1 MQLSE
6 HFQLSEFTKS
16 QTATRND
23 IDNTPSDKEVKA
35 LKALCE
41 NVLEKIRAQFGV
53 VKVSSGYRNKQLNTA
68 IGGSATSQHTKG
80 EAADI
85 EVPRIS
91 NKALAE
97 WIATNC
103 DFDQLI
109 LEFHVPSKG
118 PDSGWVH
125 VSWVGATA
133 NRKEVLRA
141 SRVKGKTVYTK
152 GLK

>member
-1 MQLSE
+1 MKLSE
-6 HFQLSEFTKS
+6 HFRLSEFTKS

-23 IDNTPSDKEVKA
+23 IDNTPTDKEVKA

-41 NVLEKIRAQFGV
+41 NVLERIRAQFGA
-53 VKVSSGYRNKQLNTA
+53 VKVSSGYRSKQLNTA

-85 EVPRIS
+85 EVPKIS
-91 NKALAE
+91 NQVLAE
-97 WIATNC
+97 WIAGNC

-109 LEFHVPSKG
+109 LEFHEPSKG

-125 VSWVGATA
+125 VSWVNPTK
-133 NRKEVLRA
+133 NRKQVLKA
-141 SRVKGKTVYTK
+141 SRVNGKTVYTT